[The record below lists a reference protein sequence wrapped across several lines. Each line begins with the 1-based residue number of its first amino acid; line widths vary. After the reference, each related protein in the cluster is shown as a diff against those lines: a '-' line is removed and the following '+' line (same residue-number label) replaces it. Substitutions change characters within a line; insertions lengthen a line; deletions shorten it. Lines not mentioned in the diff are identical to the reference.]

1 MCDVLLS
8 ATSIPTRDM
17 QALAMLTWIIYI
29 CCMNYLINYQNTSWT
44 HTAVNG
50 YIINNIAYLSYEMIV
65 LHQDYK

>member
-29 CCMNYLINYQNTSWT
+29 CCMNYYQNTSWI
-44 HTAVNG
+44 HIAVNG
-50 YIINNIAYLSYEMIV
+50 YIINNIAYLS
-65 LHQDYK
+65 